1 MNLQYSSNQRNFIL
15 ISAVYLIIMLSMG
28 VTSVLLT
35 IYILKCHHSPEDKPV
50 PNYLRK
56 FCVIAKKD
64 CCCKRRNVVEEAD
77 GKVSE
82 DTKPRVPVSETEL
95 TWPEVTEILDKF
107 FFKLYAVV
115 LTLLTFAV
123 LVTLVIS
130 YFTH

>member
-1 MNLQYSSNQRNFIL
+1 
-15 ISAVYLIIMLSMG
+15 MG

-56 FCVIAKKD
+56 FCVIAKKLAYLD
-64 CCCKRRNVVEEAD
+64 CCCKRKNVVEEAD
-77 GKVSE
+77 DKVSE
-82 DTKPRVPVSETEL
+82 DRKPRVPVSETEL
-95 TWPEVTEILDKF
+95 TWPEVTEILDNF